1 MKLRGTRAAILI
13 LVVIVV
19 AQATVIGWQYL
30 ELTRHR
36 DSRPA
41 GRMVTLDADLP
52 VFQVTDGEQVFV
64 IPKGCR
70 VQHSTPQR
78 LAQPL
83 ERGGDEFIV
92 VLRTS
97 GGPRG
102 SAIIN
107 PRPGDEWM
115 DDYRVEGI
123 NAR

>member
-1 MKLRGTRAAILI
+1 MKLRGTTVAIWI
-13 LVVIVV
+13 LGGILA
-19 AQATVIGWQYL
+19 AQAIVIGWQYL

-52 VFQVTDGEQVFV
+52 VFQVTDGEKVFV
-64 IPKGCR
+64 IPKGYR
-70 VQHSTPQR
+70 IQESTPRR

-83 ERGGDEFIV
+83 ERGGDEFIL

-102 SAIIN
+102 AALIN

-123 NAR
+123 NVR